1 MTICSLQRDLAAAR
15 DHQAILALMKREF
28 SRLGFPQFSYLFQVV
43 ETFHLPPCVC
53 FSTLS
58 TQWLRHYMERK
69 YVRVDPVMTHY
80 VKTTTP
86 LFWSIED
93 DWSTHGPDVVAYM
106 RDVESW
112 GFWGGASVP
121 IFTKENTRG
130 VLNLMVTAHDVDA
143 FERVAKVT
151 FLMRYFHQDIL
162 RIWSQANAR
171 TSGLRARLTPRETQV
186 MVAIGDGLTSQ
197 KIASSMLISSRTVDS
212 YVRDVQVKLRAE
224 SRQQALCKVISL
236 GLLQPSRHYAAE
248 QIDWVI

>member
-1 MTICSLQRDLAAAR
+1 M
-15 DHQAILALMKREF
+15 
-28 SRLGFPQFSYLFQVV
+28 
-43 ETFHLPPCVC
+43 
-53 FSTLS
+53 
-58 TQWLRHYMERK
+58 
-69 YVRVDPVMTHY
+69 
-80 VKTTTP
+80 
-86 LFWSIED
+86 
-93 DWSTHGPDVVAYM
+93 
-106 RDVESW
+106 
-112 GFWGGASVP
+112 VP
-121 IFTKENTRG
+121 
-130 VLNLMVTAHDVDA
+130 AHDVDT

-197 KIASSMLISSRTVDS
+197 EIASSMLISSRTVDS